1 LPLIEGYLNGEPRDI
16 SMFEDFSMH
25 GFSVSFFGD
34 SDHSKVSFLSANFMM
49 QMFLN
54 RLSV

>member
-1 LPLIEGYLNGEPRDI
+1 MPLIEGYLNGEPRDI